1 MDSRALPMPDQ
12 APPVQLLPRW
22 ATAVAG
28 VESEAESAIFA
39 GSALAGLDALVRAD
53 PYWAGCWRARLALKC
68 AASAVRLSGRGED
81 EDALRDAVLL
91 CAPGD
96 DPGPAGTIFVAFRR
110 LAGEAG
116 RLGSKEFGEL
126 CHDLGL
132 AQGDLGAIVDLVDEM
147 AQSRRPAPFVA
158 AELVQRLIG
167 MRPDAEILAWW
178 LADWMIARKLGW
190 SRPVPLL
197 MAERYGPAFRT
208 LGGRGRV
215 APGEPAFARAVFLAL
230 ARGSGE
236 ALQLASDISRRAERL
251 ATIAPK
257 VRTKGGETVVR
268 QLFSED
274 AVSASAPGANLSR
287 WAARRLFERLE
298 ALGGVRELS
307 GRSSFRTYGL

>member
-12 APPVQLLPRW
+12 SPPVPLLPRW
-22 ATAVAG
+22 AAAWAG
-28 VESEAESAIFA
+28 VESEAEAAFLA

-53 PYWAGCWRARLALKC
+53 PYWAGCWRARQALKC
-68 AASAVRLSGRGED
+68 TASAVRLAGRAED

-96 DPGPAGTIFVAFRR
+96 DPGPAGSIFVAYRR
-110 LAGEAG
+110 LAGEGG
-116 RLGSKEFGEL
+116 RLASKDL
-126 CHDLGL
+126 VDVCHALGL
-132 AQGDLGAIVDLVDEM
+132 APGDIGAVVDLVEEL

-167 MRPDAEILAWW
+167 MRPDGEILAWW
-178 LADWMIARKLGW
+178 LADWVIARKLGW
-190 SRPVPLL
+190 ARPVPLL

-215 APGEPAFARAVFLAL
+215 APGEPAFARAIFLAFS
-230 ARGSGE
+230 RGGGE
-236 ALQLASDISRRAERL
+236 ALQLAADIARRADRL
-251 ATIAPK
+251 AAITPK

-268 QLFSED
+268 QLFSDD
-274 AVSASAPGANLSR
+274 AVSAAAPGANLSR

-298 ALGGVRELS
+298 TLGGVRELS
-307 GRSSFRTYGL
+307 GRSSFRIYGL